1 MFIVDNIDLEVKSLT
16 VSPETVT
23 VQKGNTAVLTI
34 TTNPAGGMYYTESL
48 DEKVATVDDKTITGV
63 EVGETQVVVS
73 GEDGNFKA
81 VDVTVTA

>member
-1 MFIVDNIDLEVKSLT
+1 
-16 VSPETVT
+16 
-23 VQKGNTAVLTI
+23 
-34 TTNPAGGMYYTESL
+34 MYYTESL